1 MVDTISNT
9 KGIGRGA
16 ARYAPSSAASLDSPN
31 PVVAVTRSTQTD
43 PEGDPKDHSPHSGQ
57 QSEAAANPMCLE
69 IREDPRDGE
78 LIYRFIDPTTG
89 AVLREWDS
97 RDLGRL
103 RDYMRKAH
111 IHLIDTKI

>member
-1 MVDTISNT
+1 M
-9 KGIGRGA
+9 R
-16 ARYAPSSAASLDSPN
+16 
-31 PVVAVTRSTQTD
+31 
-43 PEGDPKDHSPHSGQ
+43 
-57 QSEAAANPMCLE
+57 LE

-78 LIYRFIDPTTG
+78 LIYRFIDPVSG

-111 IHLIDTKI
+111 FHLIDTKI

>member
-9 KGIGRGA
+9 RGIGRGA
-16 ARYAPSSAASLDSPN
+16 ARYAPSSAASLESSH
-31 PVVAVTRSTQTD
+31 PVVAATSSTQTGS
-43 PEGDPKDHSPHSGQ
+43 EGNPNDHPP
-57 QSEAAANPMCLE
+57 QSERQNEAETSPMRLE
-69 IREDPRDGE
+69 VREDPHDGE
-78 LIYRFIDPTTG
+78 LVYRFIDPISG

>member
-1 MVDTISNT
+1 MVDTISST
-9 KGIGRGA
+9 RGIGRGA
-16 ARYAPSSAASLDSPN
+16 ARYAPSSAASLESPN
-31 PVVAVTRSTQTD
+31 PVVAATGSTQTGS
-43 PEGDPKDHSPHSGQ
+43 EGNPNDHP
-57 QSEAAANPMCLE
+57 QSSDRPNEAEANPMRLE

-78 LIYRFIDPTTG
+78 LIYRFIDPVSG

-111 IHLIDTKI
+111 FHLIDTKI

>member
-9 KGIGRGA
+9 RGIGRGA
-16 ARYAPSSAASLDSPN
+16 ARYAPSSATSLESPN
-31 PVVAVTRSTQTD
+31 PVVAATSSTQTGT
-43 PEGDPKDHSPHSGQ
+43 EGHPDDQRPPSERQSQTDASAMRLEVREDPKDGD
-57 QSEAAANPMCLE
+57 LV
-69 IREDPRDGE
+69 
-78 LIYRFIDPTTG
+78 YRFIDPVSG

-103 RDYMRKAH
+103 RDYMRKAR